1 MATWRSENSML
12 TARGIEITS
21 KIKAGIGSIT
31 ITRIVAGSGRV
42 SESLLSRQ
50 TQVSG
55 ITKPMV
61 LSHTE
66 SREGGS
72 EITLYIQNEGFTE
85 DFILNQIGVYVS
97 HPDYEGE
104 QLYHISQ
111 CDADGYDTIPA
122 FEDTVTTFGYSLF
135 LENGNSSSI
144 NITVNPQG
152 MVPRPEFDKYTA
164 MFHHMGFD
172 VLTPTNT
179 GYETLFDLIKSLYIR
194 GKASVVAKVN
204 GFLDMPRVEWG
215 FTLVA
220 RNGEGDLWDV
230 QLTEALTGRIFV
242 RQLNTNST
250 WLHNDWMKVVL
261 SPFTEEMVF
270 NRNDTLGSAKLY
282 KNSSAG
288 ADYGFTLRD
297 YADDGKEAWFNLVAS
312 EQVASVSFK
321 QKANGTAQ
329 AYELLHTGNIS
340 TVSAPVGLV
349 YATSGVNTNELINSA
364 LLSWI
369 SSMPGRH
376 IRHYV
381 LNVNSEGLVLMGGM
395 WFLTIN
401 KASETHASIVATRY
415 DASGI
420 VMRVCSLIG
429 GTLTEWTSFNPTP
442 VVPAT
447 VE

>member
-1 MATWRSENSML
+1 MATWRAENSML

-31 ITRIVAGSGRV
+31 ITKIVAGSGRV
-42 SESLLSRQ
+42 SESLLSNQ

-144 NITVNPQG
+144 NITVDPQG

-179 GYETLFDLIKSLYIR
+179 GYETLFDLIKSLYIS

-220 RNGEGDLWDV
+220 RNGEADLWDV
-230 QLTEALTGRIFV
+230 QLTESLTGRIFV

-250 WLHNDWMKVVL
+250 WIHNDWMKVVL
-261 SPFTEEMVF
+261 SPLIEEMEF
-270 NRNDTLGSAKLY
+270 NRNDTLGSAKIY
-282 KNSSAG
+282 KNSSAD

-297 YADDGKEAWFNLVAS
+297 YSDNGREAWFNLVAS
-312 EQVASVSFK
+312 ELVASISFK
-321 QKANGTAQ
+321 FSSDSPVRE
-329 AYELLHTGNIS
+329 YELLHTGNIPNVAVPS
-340 TVSAPVGLV
+340 GLV
-349 YATSGVNTNELINSA
+349 RNFFTVGSNYSLHHALNDCISATKENGQETFILSVTENIDIPSDLYFITVRKHTDKYLTVTGYGV
-364 LLSWI
+364 
-369 SSMPGRH
+369 
-376 IRHYV
+376 
-381 LNVNSEGLVLMGGM
+381 
-395 WFLTIN
+395 
-401 KASETHASIVATRY
+401 
-415 DASGI
+415 
-420 VMRVCSLIG
+420 
-429 GTLTEWTSFNPTP
+429 LTETDSTIHRRKVNGVWSPWRVTYGTN